1 MIKLKLNITC
11 FKDSKWNNFFF
22 KITGEGNSPVGFA
35 SGEALVKL
43 IESNGVTKLLKYNLW
58 RKGLLNGIAATIE
71 LENMVKDINP
81 ETIIDIGSNKG
92 QFIMLIEQLF
102 SNKIIYSFE
111 PLVEALEIQKRFFNY
126 KKNIFFY
133 NFALGSNPSTKEFFI
148 TKRMDSSSFFK
159 INKIKNKNYE
169 IQSKK
174 NIQIFTLDEVMV
186 NKEIPKPILLK
197 IDVQGYELEVL
208 KGSDKI
214 LSKIDYL
221 LIEVTDSEMYINQP
235 ISTEIIE
242 YLKNKNFHI
251 IKENVHLKIDNTNIV
266 QKDLL
271 FKKK

>member
-1 MIKLKLNITC
+1 MI
-11 FKDSKWNNFFF
+11 
-22 KITGEGNSPVGFA
+22 
-35 SGEALVKL
+35 
-43 IESNGVTKLLKYNLW
+43 LLKKIIRLTRFKLW
-58 RKGLLNGIAATIE
+58 RKGLSSGIAATVE
-71 LENMVKDINP
+71 LENILKSINL
-81 ETIIDIGSNKG
+81 ETVIDVGSNKG
-92 QFIMLIEQLF
+92 QFILLIEKLF
-102 SNKIIYSFE
+102 PNKTIYSFE
-111 PLVEALEIQKRFFNY
+111 PITEILEKQKKFFHY

-133 NFALGSNPSTKEFFI
+133 NFALGSSPSTKEFFI

-159 INKIKNKNYE
+159 INKIKNKNFE

-186 NKEIPKPILLK
+186 NKEITKPILLK

-242 YLKNKNFHI
+242 YLQNRNFHI
-251 IKENVHLKIDNTNIV
+251 IKENPYLKIDNTNII
-266 QKDLL
+266 QRDLL